1 MIEILSVRVGAVP
14 FPSYRELFRERF
26 SIRICKEQ
34 ANATRSDN
42 KYFNYALNFCIFIIV
57 QSSKFSDMKKTITL
71 IFAIILFTSSVK
83 AQSLYFPPTTG
94 NVWDS
99 ILPSNLNY
107 CQARIDSLYNY
118 LQAKDSKS
126 FILLKDGKR
135 VLEKYFGTYTKD
147 SLWYWA
153 SASKSLASFITGI
166 AQQKGYININ
176 NLASQY
182 LGTGWTSAP
191 LAKENL
197 ITVKHLITMTS
208 GLDDAPP
215 SPCTNEDTD
224 KVCLNY
230 LADAGTRWA
239 YHTGAYRKVQDVVSN
254 AVGTNYNLITNNW
267 IGNKNWYEWRL
278 VSAGVLFSKARDMAR
293 FGLLNLNK
301 GIWNTDTLMKDTA
314 YFRAMTNTSQNLNLA
329 YGYLWW
335 LNGKSSGM
343 APGYQVVFPGP
354 LMSNA
359 PNDMFAALGKNDQKI
374 YVVPS
379 QNLVVVRQGNTAGGF
394 SLAAS
399 AFDNVLWDYINKLDC
414 SVTPIQDSYMQTSYK
429 LYPNPVTDV
438 LTIENPSATIS
449 KIRIVDVLGNVI
461 YESRTNSETSS
472 IHLNFSSFSKALYF
486 VEIENANK
494 TCLRYKIMKS

>member
-1 MIEILSVRVGAVP
+1 
-14 FPSYRELFRERF
+14 
-26 SIRICKEQ
+26 
-34 ANATRSDN
+34 
-42 KYFNYALNFCIFIIV
+42 
-57 QSSKFSDMKKTITL
+57 MKKI
-71 IFAIILFTSSVK
+71 IILFFVISIFSFSVK

-94 NVWDS
+94 TLWDS

-118 LQAKDSKS
+118 LQIKNTKS

-153 SASKSLASFITGI
+153 SASKSLASFITGV

-176 NLASQY
+176 NQVSQY

-197 ITVKHLITMTS
+197 ITVKHLISMNS
-208 GLDDAPP
+208 GLEDAPP
-215 SPCTNEDTD
+215 LPCDNEDTA
-224 KVCLNY
+224 KACLTY
-230 LADAGTRWA
+230 LVDAGTRWA
-239 YHTGAYRKVQDVVSN
+239 YHTGAYRKVQDVVSS
-254 AVGTNYNLITNNW
+254 AVGQNYNVITNNW
-267 IGNKNWYEWRL
+267 IE
-278 VSAGVLFSKARDMAR
+278 SATGMSGTWFQQVYYSKARDMAR

-301 GIWNTDTLMKDTA
+301 GIWNTDTIMKDTS

-335 LNGKSSGM
+335 LNGKASLM
-343 APGYQVVFPGP
+343 TPGFQFVFPGT

-359 PNDMFAALGKNDQKI
+359 PSDMYCALGKNDQKI

-379 QNLVVVRQGNTAGGF
+379 TKMVVVRQGNTAGGF
-394 SLAAS
+394 NLAAS

-414 SVTPIQDSYMQTSYK
+414 SVNTVQENINLNYK
-429 LYPNPVTDV
+429 LYPNPVNDV
-438 LTIENPSATIS
+438 LRIENPSQTITAIRVLDILG
-449 KIRIVDVLGNVI
+449 KII
-461 YESRTNSETSS
+461 YENKEVHQTPNIS
-472 IHLNFSSFSKALYF
+472 IDFSDVRKGIYV
-486 VEIENANK
+486 VELVNNQNASA
-494 TCLRYKIMKS
+494 RYKLMKL